1 MNCPLRSEETR
12 VILLDYSAER
22 LDPAIQAAL
31 EKHVAGC
38 AACEEAV
45 GQQRVV
51 WDALD
56 SWEPV
61 PVSADFNRRLWQR
74 IDAAAAQPWYVRLAG
89 WKPAIPIAAIAMVM
103 MVGGFMMQSRQTF
116 PRQGVAVTDTVSVQ
130 ADGVPVVDAA
140 QVEATLDDLQL
151 LRQLDIVTLRG
162 GSVPDRI

>member
-12 VILLDYSAER
+12 VMLLDYSAER

-31 EKHVAGC
+31 EKHMAGC
-38 AACEEAV
+38 TACAEAV

-56 SWEPV
+56 SWEPT
-61 PVSADFNRRLWQR
+61 PVSAEFNRRLWQR

-89 WKPAIPIAAIAMVM
+89 WKPAIPVAAIAMVM
-103 MVGGFMMQSRQTF
+103 MVGSFMMQSRQTF
-116 PRQGVAVTDTVSVQ
+116 PRRGVEVTDVSMP
-130 ADGVPVVDAA
+130 ADGVSMMDAA

-151 LRQLDIVTLRG
+151 LRQLDTVTLPG